1 MSSFVHIPIR
11 AMRKSLALIAVL
23 SCIVLLTA
31 FSAEAAEGAR
41 AMGEGVTKMIK
52 PDRLE
57 QSKLLVT
64 TSIVRKS
71 ELKDELAG
79 PLGQK
84 RKDTTSAGI
93 QRSAGEPKQNT
104 PNKALPEQTAR
115 VAQKDEPA
123 GSKFGIYNTIKD
135 SILDFF
141 LPSRKKQAPKIDL
154 SRVQK
159 DGRTENARSS
169 KSQPVR

>member
-1 MSSFVHIPIR
+1 
-11 AMRKSLALIAVL
+11 MRKSLALIAVL
-23 SCIVLLTA
+23 SSIVLLTA

-41 AMGEGVTKMIK
+41 AMGEGVTEMIK
-52 PDRLE
+52 PERLE
-57 QSKLLVT
+57 QSKLLIT

-71 ELKDELAG
+71 ELEE

-93 QRSAGEPKQNT
+93 QRSAGEPKKNT
-104 PNKALPEQTAR
+104 PERALPEGTAR
-115 VAQKDEPA
+115 AAHKEEA
-123 GSKFGIYNTIKD
+123 AESKFGIYNTIKD

-141 LPSRKKQAPKIDL
+141 LPSRKKQAPKVDL

-159 DGRTENARSS
+159 DGRTENPRSS